1 MKIVFLFLFEAVSMD
16 DMESAIRKT
25 FLDEATQLLQEAEQ
39 SFLLLETAP
48 HDIQNLDRIF
58 RIAHN
63 IKGSA
68 KAVQLDELGSFVHE
82 LESMLLRLKKGELAI
97 DSMAVDILLKCHD
110 LLLVWIERLHQ
121 DHHSTVD
128 YKPLMALIQN
138 LQSSAAAAA
147 PVQAQPIQG
156 FHEFQDAP
164 APVQAA
170 ASHKDESL
178 RVSLNRVDTLVNDV
192 GELVILQTVLRQ
204 NKHMIASVLL
214 QKTIDQLGKIT
225 RRIQESSMSLRKVP
239 LQPTFQKMQRV
250 VRDTAK
256 SLQKDVAFNTSGEDI
271 EMDKTVVDNLGDPL
285 VHLIRNAVDHGIES
299 PEARLKAGKP
309 PRANVWLTA
318 QHHAGRLVLEVRD
331 DGDGLRK
338 ENIRRKAIEKGLIRE
353 DAVLS
358 DAEIHQ
364 LIFEPGFSTKTQ
376 VTDVSGRGVG
386 MDVVK
391 TNILQLK
398 GDLQVETI
406 EGQGTCFRIILPL
419 SLAIIDGMV
428 VRLNES
434 ERYIVPLSQVHE
446 IIELNSTEIG
456 AMGRKQDVISRRG
469 ETIPLF
475 HLDQILGRPSM
486 NKKTTRNVAIISRIN
501 QKEYGFLAESIVS
514 QQQVVIKKLGQDLKK
529 TAGISGSAILGDGKA
544 ALILDLEEIIERRS
558 A

>member
-1 MKIVFLFLFEAVSMD
+1 ME

-48 HDIQNLDRIF
+48 HDMQNLDRIF

-82 LESMLLRLKKGELAI
+82 MESMLLRLKKGELAV
-97 DSMAVDILLKCHD
+97 DSDAVDLLLQCHD
-110 LLLVWIERLHQ
+110 LLINWIERLHQ
-121 DHHSTVD
+121 NYQSTIEFR
-128 YKPLMALIQN
+128 PLLLRLQN
-138 LQSSAAAAA
+138 LQPQETDLTRTTANT
-147 PVQAQPIQG
+147 PTQG
-156 FHEFQDAP
+156 FHEFHDTPAP
-164 APVQAA
+164 AQVAT
-170 ASHKDESL
+170 SGHKDESL

-192 GELVILQTVLRQ
+192 GELVILQTVLKQ
-204 NKHMIASVLL
+204 NKHLIPSTLL
-214 QKTIDQLGKIT
+214 QKTVDQLGKIT
-225 RRIQESSMSLRKVP
+225 RRIQESSMSLRMVP

-250 VRDTAK
+250 VRDTSK
-256 SLQKDVAFNTSGEDI
+256 SLGKDVVFHTSGEDI
-271 EMDKTVVDNLGDPL
+271 EMDKTVVDHLGDPL
-285 VHLIRNAVDHGIES
+285 VHLIRNAVDHGIETS
-299 PEARLKAGKP
+299 ELRLKAEKP
-309 PRANVWLTA
+309 AQAHVWLTA
-318 QHHAGRLVLEVRD
+318 QHHAGRLILEVRD
-331 DGDGLRK
+331 DGDGLRVA
-338 ENIRRKAIEKGLIRE
+338 NIRKKAVEKGIIAV
-353 DAVLS
+353 DAVLA

-364 LIFEPGFSTKTQ
+364 LIFEPGFSTKSQ

-391 TNILQLK
+391 TNICQLK
-398 GDLQVETI
+398 GELQVDSV

-428 VRLNES
+428 VRLNET

-446 IIELNSTEIG
+446 IIEINSAEISHV
-456 AMGRKQDVISRRG
+456 GRQQNVISLRG

-475 HLDQILGRPSM
+475 HLDQILGRSIPS
-486 NKKTTRNVAIISRIN
+486 RHPSRSVAIISRIN

-529 TAGISGSAILGDGKA
+529 ISGISGSAILGDGKA

>member
-1 MKIVFLFLFEAVSMD
+1 MD

-48 HDIQNLDRIF
+48 QDIQNLDRIF

-97 DSMAVDILLKCHD
+97 DSTAVDLLLQCHD
-110 LLLVWIERLHQ
+110 LLLVWIDLLHK
-121 DHHSTVD
+121 DHRSTID
-128 YKPLMALIQN
+128 FKPLLLRLQN
-138 LQSSAAAAA
+138 LQSAAPAAALQQ
-147 PVQAQPIQG
+147 PVSMQG
-156 FHEFQDAP
+156 FHEFNDAP
-164 APVQAA
+164 AAAPTPA
-170 ASHKDESL
+170 ASAHKDESL
-178 RVSLNRVDTLVNDV
+178 RVSLNRVDGLVNDV
-192 GELVILQTVLRQ
+192 GELVILQTVLKQ
-204 NKHMIASVLL
+204 NKQLIPSVLL

-225 RRIQESSMSLRKVP
+225 RRIQESSMSLRMVP

-256 SLQKDVAFNTSGEDI
+256 SLHKDVVLHTSGEDI
-271 EMDKTVVDNLGDPL
+271 EMDKTVVDHLGDPL

-299 PEARLKAGKP
+299 TEMRRQAGKP
-309 PRANVWLTA
+309 EKANIWLSA
-318 QHHAGRLVLEVRD
+318 QHHAGRLVLEIRD
-331 DGDGLRK
+331 DGDGIRAA
-338 ENIRRKAIEKGLIRE
+338 NIRKKAVEKGLIE
-353 DAVLS
+353 PDAVLT
-358 DAEIHQ
+358 DGEIHQ
-364 LIFEPGFSTKTQ
+364 LIFAPGFSTKNQ

-391 TNILQLK
+391 TNICQLK
-398 GDLQVETI
+398 GELEVETV

-428 VRLNES
+428 VRLNET

-446 IIELNSTEIG
+446 IIELNSTDISG
-456 AMGRKQDVISRRG
+456 MGRQQDVISRRG

-475 HLDQILGRPSM
+475 HLDQILGRPM
-486 NKKTTRNVAIISRIN
+486 AARKRTRNVAIISRIN

-514 QQQVVIKKLGQDLKK
+514 QQQVVIKKLGQDLKR

>member
-1 MKIVFLFLFEAVSMD
+1 ME

-48 HDIQNLDRIF
+48 HDMQNLDRIF

-68 KAVQLDELGSFVHE
+68 KAVQLDDLGSFVHE
-82 LESMLLRLKKGELAI
+82 MESMLLRLKKGELKV
-97 DSMAVDILLKCHD
+97 DSDAVDLLLQCHD
-110 LLLVWIERLHQ
+110 LLINWIERLHQ
-121 DHHSTVD
+121 NYQSTIEFR
-128 YKPLMALIQN
+128 PLLLRLQN
-138 LQSSAAAAA
+138 LQPQETDLTRTTANT
-147 PVQAQPIQG
+147 PIQG
-156 FHEFQDAP
+156 FHEFHDTPAP
-164 APVQAA
+164 AQVA
-170 ASHKDESL
+170 ASGHKDESL

-192 GELVILQTVLRQ
+192 GELVILQTVLKQ
-204 NKHMIASVLL
+204 NKHLIPSTLL
-214 QKTIDQLGKIT
+214 QKTVDHLSKIT
-225 RRIQESSMSLRKVP
+225 RRIQESSMSLRMVP

-250 VRDTAK
+250 VRDTSK
-256 SLQKDVAFNTSGEDI
+256 SLGKDVVFHTSGEDI
-271 EMDKTVVDNLGDPL
+271 EMDKTVVDHLGDPL
-285 VHLIRNAVDHGIES
+285 VHLIRNAVDHGIET
-299 PEARLKAGKP
+299 PELRLKAEKP
-309 PRANVWLTA
+309 VQAHVWLTA
-318 QHHAGRLVLEVRD
+318 QHHAGRLILEVRD
-331 DGDGLRK
+331 DGDGLRVA
-338 ENIRRKAIEKGLIRE
+338 NIRKKAVEKGIIAV
-353 DAVLS
+353 DAVLA

-364 LIFEPGFSTKTQ
+364 LIFEPGFSTKSQ

-391 TNILQLK
+391 TNICQLK
-398 GDLQVETI
+398 GELQVDSV

-428 VRLNES
+428 VRLNET

-446 IIELNSTEIG
+446 IIEINSAEISHV
-456 AMGRKQDVISRRG
+456 GRQQNVISLRG

-475 HLDQILGRPSM
+475 HLDQILGRSIPSRHP
-486 NKKTTRNVAIISRIN
+486 NRSVAIISRIN

-529 TAGISGSAILGDGKA
+529 ISGISGSAILGDGKA

>member
-1 MKIVFLFLFEAVSMD
+1 MKIVLLFLFEAVSMD
-16 DMESAIRKT
+16 EMESAIRKT

-48 HDIQNLDRIF
+48 HDIHNLDRIF

-97 DSMAVDILLKCHD
+97 DSTAVDILLQCHD
-110 LLLVWIERLHQ
+110 LLLVWIDRLHQ

-128 YKPLMALIQN
+128 YKPLMTLIQN
-138 LQSSAAAAA
+138 LQSSAPAAAS
-147 PVQAQPIQG
+147 VQTQATQG

-164 APVQAA
+164 APVQAVS
-170 ASHKDESL
+170 SHKDESL

-204 NKHMIASVLL
+204 NKHLVSSTLL

-225 RRIQESSMSLRKVP
+225 RCIQESSMSLRMVP

-256 SLQKDVAFNTSGEDI
+256 SLNKDVVLHSSGEDI

-299 PEARLKAGKP
+299 PEARVKVGKP
-309 PRANVWLTA
+309 QKANVWLTA

-331 DGDGLRK
+331 DGDGLRAA
-338 ENIRRKAIEKGLIRE
+338 NIRRKAVEKGLISE

-391 TNILQLK
+391 TNICQLK
-398 GDLQVETI
+398 GDLQVETV

-428 VRLNES
+428 VRLNET

-446 IIELNSTEIG
+446 IIELDGSDIA
-456 AMGRKQDVISRRG
+456 AMGRQQDVISRRG

-475 HLDQILGRPSM
+475 HLDHILGRPAA
-486 NKKTTRNVAIISRIN
+486 NRKRTRNVAIISRIH

>member
-1 MKIVFLFLFEAVSMD
+1 ME

-39 SFLLLETAP
+39 SFLLLEAAP
-48 HDIQNLDRIF
+48 HDMQNLDRIF

-82 LESMLLRLKKGELAI
+82 MESMLLRLKKGELAV
-97 DSMAVDILLKCHD
+97 DSDAVDLLLHCHD
-110 LLLVWIERLHQ
+110 LLINWIERLHQ
-121 DHHSTVD
+121 NYQSTIEFR
-128 YKPLMALIQN
+128 PLLLRLKN
-138 LQSSAAAAA
+138 LQPQETDLTRTTANT
-147 PVQAQPIQG
+147 PIQG
-156 FHEFQDAP
+156 FHEFHDTPAP
-164 APVQAA
+164 AQVAT
-170 ASHKDESL
+170 SGHKDESL

-192 GELVILQTVLRQ
+192 GELVILQTVLKQ
-204 NKHMIASVLL
+204 NRHLIPSTLL
-214 QKTIDQLGKIT
+214 QKTVDQLGKIT
-225 RRIQESSMSLRKVP
+225 RRIQESSMSLRMVP

-250 VRDTAK
+250 VRDTSK
-256 SLQKDVAFNTSGEDI
+256 SLGKDVVFHTSGEDI
-271 EMDKTVVDNLGDPL
+271 EMDKTVVDHLGDPL
-285 VHLIRNAVDHGIES
+285 VHLIRNAIDHGIETS
-299 PEARLKAGKP
+299 ELRLKADKP
-309 PRANVWLTA
+309 AQAHVWLTV
-318 QHHAGRLVLEVRD
+318 QHHAGRLILEVRD
-331 DGDGLRK
+331 DGDGLRVA
-338 ENIRRKAIEKGLIRE
+338 NIRKKAVEKGIIAV
-353 DAVLS
+353 DAVLA
-358 DAEIHQ
+358 DTEIHQ
-364 LIFEPGFSTKTQ
+364 LIFEPGFSTKSQ

-391 TNILQLK
+391 TNICQLK
-398 GDLQVETI
+398 GELQVDSV

-428 VRLNES
+428 VRLNET

-446 IIELNSTEIG
+446 IIEINSTEISHV
-456 AMGRKQDVISRRG
+456 GRQQNVISLRG

-475 HLDQILGRPSM
+475 HLDQILGRSIPS
-486 NKKTTRNVAIISRIN
+486 RHPSRSVAIISRIN

-529 TAGISGSAILGDGKA
+529 ISGISGSAILGDGKA

>member
-1 MKIVFLFLFEAVSMD
+1 MD
-16 DMESAIRKT
+16 DMENAIRKT

-68 KAVQLDELGSFVHE
+68 KAVQLDELGAFVHE

-97 DSMAVDILLKCHD
+97 DSTAVDLLLQCHD
-110 LLLVWIERLHQ
+110 LLLIWIERLHQ
-121 DHHSTVD
+121 DHRNTVEFR
-128 YKPLMALIQN
+128 PLLERLKN
-138 LQSSAAAAA
+138 LQSPAAVAMPPSA
-147 PVQAQPIQG
+147 QG
-156 FHEFQDAP
+156 FHEFTDTP
-164 APVQAA
+164 APVQTAA
-170 ASHKDESL
+170 MGHKDESL
-178 RVSLNRVDTLVNDV
+178 RVSLNRVDGLVNDV

-204 NKHMIASVLL
+204 NKHLVSSVLL

-225 RRIQESSMSLRKVP
+225 RRIQESSMSLRMVP

-250 VRDTAK
+250 VRDTSK
-256 SLQKDVAFNTSGEDI
+256 SLQKDVVLNTSGEDI
-271 EMDKTVVDNLGDPL
+271 EMDKTVVDHLGDPL

-299 PEARLKAGKP
+299 PAARLQAGKP
-309 PRANVWLTA
+309 EKANVWLTA

-331 DGDGLRK
+331 DGDGLRAP
-338 ENIRRKAIEKGLIRE
+338 NIRKKAIEKGLIPA

-358 DAEIHQ
+358 DAEIYQ
-364 LIFEPGFSTKTQ
+364 LIFEPGFSTKNQ

-391 TNILQLK
+391 TNICQLK
-398 GDLQVETI
+398 GELQVETV
-406 EGQGTCFRIILPL
+406 EGQGTCFRIVLPL

-428 VRLNES
+428 VRLNEN

-446 IIELNSTEIG
+446 IIELSDSEIS
-456 AMGRKQDVISRRG
+456 AMGRQQDVISRRG
-469 ETIPLF
+469 ESIPLF
-475 HLDQILGRPSM
+475 HLDQILGRPTTR
-486 NKKTTRNVAIISRIN
+486 KKRSRNVAIISRFN

-514 QQQVVIKKLGQDLKK
+514 QQQVVIKKLGEDLSK